1 VHLFFRSIP
10 QWFER
15 RLIGA
20 YPENVRAN
28 IRIELLASFWY
39 GLFFAASLTFFPVI
53 LRRLGATPFE
63 LALYVVFSYIGQTLS
78 PLSLMLLRR
87 MAPIRFSVIAWSFGR
102 GVLVFGAL
110 SSNTPWLLALA
121 ALFWIAEAL
130 PSPAYARIMQQI
142 YPPRHRGRAM
152 STVRI
157 GVAIVVLIATP
168 IAGWA
173 LDQAGHPPLFAL
185 AAIFGVVSSL
195 IFSRVR
201 PIDGAAEPE
210 SPPALR
216 ALLPIV
222 RHDRRFAL
230 YLLVPTIYGFGAVM
244 ALPLYPVVQVTKL
257 QLSYT
262 TIGYL
267 NLVQSLCWL
276 AGFLRVGASARPV
289 RTVVGVAP
297 QYSHGSLCA
306 ADLYLGRSC
315 LDVVARLHLPGS
327 DAGRLRIRD
336 HHRRYRPGK
345 TGACDGVYCAS
356 NGHDRSAWHAGAA
369 HGGGAP
375 RRGSIRNAG
384 VGSCGWVGG
393 RFVGSARRSAVAT
406 ESVIA
411 NLMDQDAFLPGRPIN
426 VPGVLERC
434 ASSPL
439 PGCAGVSPA
448 CSAVTL
454 DGNKGMASLAVQRGQ
469 DALALR
475 HTAWKVNKQRWSVC
489 SARIECATVPDE

>member
-1 VHLFFRSIP
+1 MHLFFRSIP

-87 MAPIRFSVIAWSFGR
+87 VAPIRFSVIAWSFGR

-110 SSNTPWLLALA
+110 SSNTSWLLALA

-276 AGFLRVGASARPV
+276 AGFFVWGRLLDRYGPLWVLRLSILMAAFVPLTYIWAGHAWMLLPAFICQGLMQGGFELGITTGAIDLAKRGHVMEYTALQTATIGVRGMLAPLMGAALLGAGASETLV
-289 RTVVGVAP
+289 
-297 QYSHGSLCA
+297 
-306 ADLYLGRSC
+306 LG
-315 LDVVARLHLPGS
+315 
-327 DAGRLRIRD
+327 
-336 HHRRYRPGK
+336 
-345 TGACDGVYCAS
+345 
-356 NGHDRSAWHAGAA
+356 
-369 HGGGAP
+369 
-375 RRGSIRNAG
+375 
-384 VGSCGWVGG
+384 
-393 RFVGSARRSAVAT
+393 
-406 ESVIA
+406 
-411 NLMDQDAFLPGRPIN
+411 
-426 VPGVLERC
+426 
-434 ASSPL
+434 
-439 PGCAGVSPA
+439 
-448 CSAVTL
+448 
-454 DGNKGMASLAVQRGQ
+454 LAVGLVAGSWVLLGAVRLPQ
-469 DALALR
+469 
-475 HTAWKVNKQRWSVC
+475 NPS
-489 SARIECATVPDE
+489 

>member
-1 VHLFFRSIP
+1 MHLFLCSIL

-15 RLIGA
+15 RLISA

-78 PLSLMLLRR
+78 PLSLMLLRH
-87 MAPIRFSVIAWSFGR
+87 MAPIRFSVIAWSFAR
-102 GVLVFGAL
+102 GVLFFGAL
-110 SSNTPWLLALA
+110 SSNTLWLLALA

-142 YPPRHRGRAM
+142 YSPRYRGRAM

-173 LDQAGHPPLFAL
+173 LDQVGHPPLFAL

-195 IFSRVR
+195 IFSCVR
-201 PIDGAAEPE
+201 PIDGTAEPE
-210 SPPALR
+210 NPPALR

-230 YLLVPTIYGFGAVM
+230 YLLVLTIYGFGAVM
-244 ALPLYPVVQVTKL
+244 ALPFYPVVQVTKL
-257 QLSYT
+257 HLSYT

-276 AGFLRVGASARPV
+276 TGFFVWGRLLDRYGPLWVLRLSILLAAFVPLTYIWASNAWMLLPAFICQGLMQGGFELGITTGAIDLAKRGHVMEYTALQTATIGVRGMLAPLMGAALLGAGASETLV
-289 RTVVGVAP
+289 
-297 QYSHGSLCA
+297 
-306 ADLYLGRSC
+306 LG
-315 LDVVARLHLPGS
+315 
-327 DAGRLRIRD
+327 
-336 HHRRYRPGK
+336 
-345 TGACDGVYCAS
+345 
-356 NGHDRSAWHAGAA
+356 
-369 HGGGAP
+369 
-375 RRGSIRNAG
+375 
-384 VGSCGWVGG
+384 
-393 RFVGSARRSAVAT
+393 
-406 ESVIA
+406 
-411 NLMDQDAFLPGRPIN
+411 
-426 VPGVLERC
+426 
-434 ASSPL
+434 
-439 PGCAGVSPA
+439 
-448 CSAVTL
+448 
-454 DGNKGMASLAVQRGQ
+454 LAVGLVAGSWVLLGAVRLPQ
-469 DALALR
+469 
-475 HTAWKVNKQRWSVC
+475 NPS
-489 SARIECATVPDE
+489 

>member
-1 VHLFFRSIP
+1 VHLFLRSIP

-20 YPENVRAN
+20 FPENVRAN

-87 MAPIRFSVIAWSFGR
+87 VAPIRFSVIAWSFGR

-110 SSNTPWLLALA
+110 SSNTSWLLALA

-230 YLLVPTIYGFGAVM
+230 YLLVLTIYGFGAVM

-276 AGFLRVGASARPV
+276 AGFFVWGRLLDRYGPLWVLRLSILLAAFVPLTYIWAGHAWMLLPAFICQGLMQGGFELGITTGAIDLAKRGHVMEHTALQTATIGVRGMLAPPALLAWGETRCWVLPQAWAARAIAKANLVLGLAVGLVAGSWQFCSAQCDCHSPRSALRSQTNEDRRVADVEPDQSIPIVIRAIDCQRCRTLQV
-289 RTVVGVAP
+289 RDAHRT
-297 QYSHGSLCA
+297 CA
-306 ADLYLGRSC
+306 GLHHKTPP
-315 LDVVARLHLPGS
+315 DVV
-327 DAGRLRIRD
+327 
-336 HHRRYRPGK
+336 
-345 TGACDGVYCAS
+345 
-356 NGHDRSAWHAGAA
+356 RSA
-369 HGGGAP
+369 
-375 RRGSIRNAG
+375 GSPEEMECTPIA
-384 VGSCGWVGG
+384 CGK
-393 RFVGSARRSAVAT
+393 A
-406 ESVIA
+406 
-411 NLMDQDAFLPGRPIN
+411 
-426 VPGVLERC
+426 
-434 ASSPL
+434 
-439 PGCAGVSPA
+439 
-448 CSAVTL
+448 
-454 DGNKGMASLAVQRGQ
+454 
-469 DALALR
+469 
-475 HTAWKVNKQRWSVC
+475 
-489 SARIECATVPDE
+489 